1 MAIDIFNEKVKSD
14 QTSTSGINRLTIDFE
29 DVLEFAKEKKCYL
42 LGKENSMFIL
52 ADQKGRFFRL
62 DIGYDF
68 NSKTVKH
75 DKPSLCL
82 NEISGFIHDKIDS
95 RFEDVL
101 NLIRSESNY
110 AINLRSIFNTDFLD
124 SIQHNGDYVSV
135 LEAQLELSNYN
146 KKNGTN
152 YEVMFQSVTTE
163 NQIGFNCLI
172 AKDGD
177 NMIIK
182 APDENGEFGK
192 WDDFSNYGRRYLVIK
207 DSIQEHLNK
216 FKELNMVELGND
228 LDNQYMI
235 YVLKSDNVEKHD
247 ALKVLGTKS
256 YDYHTAI
263 EQATTFS
270 KEDVILK
277 MKELKEDG
285 VSCFA
290 FDDFDKRFI
299 DLMST
304 HFDVSE
310 KFVDQWIEQ
319 SNVFQSLK
327 RTPTEIVQ
335 ELTKD
340 YLPVNPL
347 KSIELNLLQHGYL
360 IENREV
366 LNLKIG
372 KEQGLALNL
381 KIKGQDE
388 GVHVSLYR
396 MPSGNYETVAYAVDL
411 KNKNKNQNKPKL

>member
-42 LGKENSMFIL
+42 LGKKNSMFII
-52 ADQKGRFFRL
+52 ADQKGNFFRL

-152 YEVMFQSVTTE
+152 YEVMFQSFTTE

-182 APDENGEFGK
+182 APAENGEFGK

-207 DSIQEHLNK
+207 EYIQEHLNK